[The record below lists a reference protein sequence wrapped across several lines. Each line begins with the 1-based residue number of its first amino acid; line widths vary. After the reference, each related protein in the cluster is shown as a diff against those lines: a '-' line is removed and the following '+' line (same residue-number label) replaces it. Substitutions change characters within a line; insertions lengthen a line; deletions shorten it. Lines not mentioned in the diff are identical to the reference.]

1 MSNFLS
7 IVKEKLNVEEILE
20 QAGSPDCGAISV
32 FIGTTRNSM
41 GDKRVKRLE
50 YESYDSMAL
59 KEMAKICDQMRAKWP
74 GLRHIVIVHRVGC
87 VEIKEASIVIAV
99 SSPHRKDSLE
109 AVSFCIDQVKTTVP
123 IWKKV
128 FSQELS

>member
-1 MSNFLS
+1 MSNYLS
-7 IVKEKLNVEEILE
+7 IVKEKLNVDEILE
-20 QAGSPDCGAISV
+20 QACSEDCGAISV
-32 FIGTTRNSM
+32 FIGTTRNTM
-41 GDKRVKRLE
+41 GDKKVKRLE

-59 KEMAKICDQMRAKWP
+59 KEMAKICDQMREKWKSIK
-74 GLRHIVIVHRVGC
+74 HVIITHRIGC

-109 AVSFCIDQVKTTVP
+109 AVSYCIDQVKTTVP

-128 FSQELS
+128 Y